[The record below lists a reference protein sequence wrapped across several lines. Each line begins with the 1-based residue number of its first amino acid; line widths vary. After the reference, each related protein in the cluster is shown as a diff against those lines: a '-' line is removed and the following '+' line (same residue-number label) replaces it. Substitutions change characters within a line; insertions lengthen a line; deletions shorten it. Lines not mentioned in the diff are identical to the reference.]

1 MNFKELID
9 QLSEKTGYTK
19 TDTKKVLKD
28 TISILSNQLED
39 GKGISIPD
47 LGTFSTRETPERKVY
62 NPHFDAEMLVPKKRI
77 VEFTPAT
84 GLKDEVKY
92 LELEDE

>member
-9 QLSEKTGYTK
+9 RLSEKTGNTK
-19 TDTKKVLKD
+19 TDTKKVLQD
-28 TISILSNQLED
+28 TISVLSNQLENE
-39 GKGISIPD
+39 KGVSIPE
-47 LGTFSTRETPERKVY
+47 LGTFSTRITPERKVY
-62 NPHFDAEMLVPKKRI
+62 NPHFDAEMMVPKKRV

-92 LELEDE
+92 LGSKDE

>member
-1 MNFKELID
+1 MNFKELINR
-9 QLSEKTGYTK
+9 LSEKTGNTK
-19 TDTKKVLKD
+19 TDTKKVLQD
-28 TISILSNQLED
+28 TISVLSNQLEN
-39 GKGISIPD
+39 GKGVSIPD

-62 NPHFDAEMLVPKKRI
+62 NPHYDAEMLVPKKRV

-92 LELEDE
+92 LGLEDE

>member
-1 MNFKELID
+1 MNYKELID
-9 QLSEKTGYTK
+9 RLSDKTGNTK
-19 TDTKKVLKD
+19 TGTKKILQDAITVL
-28 TISILSNQLED
+28 SSQLEE
-39 GKGISIPD
+39 GKGVSIPD

-62 NPHFDAEMLVPKKRI
+62 NPHFDAEMLVPKKRV

-92 LELEDE
+92 LGKENE